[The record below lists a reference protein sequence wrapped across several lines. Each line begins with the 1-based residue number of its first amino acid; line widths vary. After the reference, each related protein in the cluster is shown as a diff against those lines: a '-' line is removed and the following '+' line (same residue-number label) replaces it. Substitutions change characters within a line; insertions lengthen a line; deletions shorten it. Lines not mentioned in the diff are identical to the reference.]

1 MIVTM
6 HCRLLSSRLIQHFQY
21 LYAPAD
27 PKYTA
32 VQRDL
37 VIPGVAPFHICV
49 KAVVCRAPFVFLT
62 DALLGRFFPFT
73 VDVYDPFCTVF
84 DIRVDKCLVH
94 ARQDDQAEIDPEC
107 LDCEFCIVRA
117 FICRAENGDQ
127 LTGEELCKKKSH
139 SAHNRFRDQKPGK
152 QLPDTGFLSGSDI
165 KSHDRNAPGGHP
177 HHDGNDDLE
186 EFHNNAN
193 HSHGDLCILRLT
205 EYRINS
211 SVFSEHV
218 VDGCHGG
225 NKRNLRQ
232 KAGHAKQQRPCA
244 DCPVHMKMLPGRCDD
259 LHVQDVPHRQ
269 SRCEDLPGNS
279 SYGSS
284 HHSPFK
290 DKNEDRIKDD
300 IHNSP
305 CERRRHRELWISVR
319 PDDGI
324 HGLTEHVKRN
334 AQGDVEKIFL
344 RVMKGLLIDRAAE
357 HGDDLR
363 LKDQIDRG
371 QNKTADN
378 THNDG
383 VAHALFCCFF
393 FLFAKADA
401 DKRAA
406 SVADHNGD
414 RQRYD
419 GERKYDHVGGISVRA
434 EIAGVGNKDLVNDII
449 ERADQKRDDARDR
462 VLPHQVPDALSP

>member
-1 MIVTM
+1 
-6 HCRLLSSRLIQHFQY
+6 
-21 LYAPAD
+21 
-27 PKYTA
+27 
-32 VQRDL
+32 
-37 VIPGVAPFHICV
+37 
-49 KAVVCRAPFVFLT
+49 
-62 DALLGRFFPFT
+62 
-73 VDVYDPFCTVF
+73 
-84 DIRVDKCLVH
+84 
-94 ARQDDQAEIDPEC
+94 
-107 LDCEFCIVRA
+107 
-117 FICRAENGDQ
+117 
-127 LTGEELCKKKSH
+127 
-139 SAHNRFRDQKPGK
+139 
-152 QLPDTGFLSGSDI
+152 
-165 KSHDRNAPGGHP
+165 
-177 HHDGNDDLE
+177 
-186 EFHNNAN
+186 
-193 HSHGDLCILRLT
+193 
-205 EYRINS
+205 
-211 SVFSEHV
+211 
-218 VDGCHGG
+218 
-225 NKRNLRQ
+225 
-232 KAGHAKQQRPCA
+232 
-244 DCPVHMKMLPGRCDD
+244 MKMLPGRSDD

-305 CERRRHRELWISVR
+305 CKRRRHRELWISIR

-324 HGLTEHVKRN
+324 PGLTKHVKGN
-334 AQGDVEKIFL
+334 AQGDVEKVFL

-371 QNKTADN
+371 QNETADN

-383 VAHALFCCFF
+383 VTHALFGSFF
-393 FLFAKADA
+393 FLLAKADA

-419 GERKYDHVGGISVRA
+419 SERKYDRVGGISIGA
-434 EIAGVGNKDLVNDII
+434 EIAGIGNKDLVNDII

-462 VLPHQVPDALSP
+462 LLPHQVPDALSP